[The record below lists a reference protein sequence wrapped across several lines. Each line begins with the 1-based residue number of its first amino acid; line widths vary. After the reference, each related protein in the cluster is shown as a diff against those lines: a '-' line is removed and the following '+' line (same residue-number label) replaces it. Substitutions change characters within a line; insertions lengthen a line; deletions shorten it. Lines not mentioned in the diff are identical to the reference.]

1 MAMLTPKYKASH
13 NFGFMS
19 MINRL
24 AGFLGPFIF
33 STLSFLYD
41 AKTGFIGSRPPLPLR
56 PSLSAFLTPPPSPP
70 PNRAACVECRTCTG
84 GVVGAGQVDHD
95 GRVRGCLP
103 DAN

>member
-41 AKTGFIGSRPPLPLR
+41 AKTGFIGSRPSLTLR
-56 PSLSAFLTPPPSPP
+56 PPFPDLSSPCPLLTAQ
-70 PNRAACVECRTCTG
+70 RATWSAEPAR
-84 GVVGAGQVDHD
+84 AGWF
-95 GRVRGCLP
+95 GRGMIIVMNVCGLSI
-103 DAN
+103 

>member
-33 STLSFLYD
+33 STLSFMYD
-41 AKTGFIGSRPPLPLR
+41 AKTAFIGSL
-56 PSLSAFLTPPPSPP
+56 SLSLSPP
-70 PNRAACVECRTCTG
+70 PPPPPHPHLVVRFLSTSLVPTPAVPGPHALRA
-84 GVVGAGQVDHD
+84 
-95 GRVRGCLP
+95 
-103 DAN
+103 

>member
-24 AGFLGPFIF
+24 AGFLGPFVF

-41 AKTGFIGSRPPLPLR
+41 AKTGFIGSL
-56 PSLSAFLTPPPSPP
+56 SLSLHPSPP
-70 PNRAACVECRTCTG
+70 HHLLVPFLSTSLVPTPPIPGPHALRA
-84 GVVGAGQVDHD
+84 
-95 GRVRGCLP
+95 
-103 DAN
+103 

>member
-56 PSLSAFLTPPPSPP
+56 PSLSAFLTPPPPP
-70 PNRAACVECRTCTG
+70 LLTALRAWSAEHAR
-84 GVVGAGQVDHD
+84 AGWL
-95 GRVRGCLP
+95 VRGRLTMMAVCGAVYLT
-103 DAN
+103 AN

>member
-24 AGFLGPFIF
+24 AGFLGPFVF

-41 AKTGFIGSRPPLPLR
+41 AKTGFIGFL
-56 PSLSAFLTPPPSPP
+56 SLPPSPP
-70 PNRAACVECRTCTG
+70 PPRPFPFHLTRPYPPHPRFTRAACVKRSLR
-84 GVVGAGQVDHD
+84 A
-95 GRVRGCLP
+95 
-103 DAN
+103 